1 MSQNILQLYKFENAS
16 DYILIHTMKL
26 PDGILIDIRTRIDK
40 STIIMVL
47 VVINSDKTYS
57 VESWKLRIEEI
68 PSG

>member
-1 MSQNILQLYKFENAS
+1 
-16 DYILIHTMKL
+16 MKL
-26 PDGILIDIRTRIDK
+26 PNGILIDIRTQVDK